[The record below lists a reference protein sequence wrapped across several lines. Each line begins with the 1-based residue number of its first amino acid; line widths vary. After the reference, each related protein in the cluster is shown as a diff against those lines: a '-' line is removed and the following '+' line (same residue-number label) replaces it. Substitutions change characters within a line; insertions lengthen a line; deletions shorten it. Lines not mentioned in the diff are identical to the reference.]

1 MVLKHLLKI
10 FSYFPEKNIWT
21 LYIKK
26 IKPNLGVGPP
36 WTPAVIE
43 VSCYLGRHLKVWT
56 LKWGLQECEYL
67 ASWVMGVL
75 LKFMNRV

>member
-10 FSYFPEKNIWT
+10 FFPPIFLRKT
-21 LYIKK
+21 YGHYILKK

-56 LKWGLQECEYL
+56 LKWGLKN
-67 ASWVMGVL
+67 V
-75 LKFMNRV
+75 RI